1 MAVLPPPE
9 PDEGETTTTTVRLG
23 EKLLAD
29 IRQIATARREKLNKT
44 MVRLLRLGRDTYR
57 KDEAAGTETTEPV
70 KPKK

>member
-23 EKLLAD
+23 KKLLED
-29 IRQIATARREKLNKT
+29 VRQIAHARREKLNRT

-57 KDEAAGTETTEPV
+57 KDEAAGGESSEPV